1 MVKTLILMRHA
12 QASDER
18 GISDF
23 ERSLTPSGV
32 RDARHMSRW
41 IKKEL
46 GDPELILSSDAIRA
60 AMTAEIVSE
69 ELGLT
74 HLLHFEHDLYE
85 ASIRTL
91 LSVVNQVDDTCKKLL
106 VIAHNP
112 SLSYLS
118 DYLSDKAF
126 PGLQPAS
133 LVVIQFENVPWT
145 NLAQQSGKFI
155 LYRSPSEVE

>member
-1 MVKTLILMRHA
+1 MRHA
-12 QASDER
+12 QASEDR
-18 GISDF
+18 SVSDF
-23 ERSLTPSGV
+23 ERMLTANGV
-32 RDARHMSRW
+32 RDARHMARW

-46 GDPELILSSDAIRA
+46 GDPDLILSSDAIRA

-69 ELGLT
+69 EMDLT
-74 HLLHFEHDLYE
+74 DLLHFEHDLYE

-118 DYLSDKAF
+118 DYLSDKSF

-133 LVVIQFENVPWT
+133 LVVIQFENAPWT

-155 LYRSPSEVE
+155 LYKSPSELE